1 MKPSTNPPPQ
11 SYLRLSLYLF
21 ALPFICYKDN
31 NVDISPTPPTEAGM
45 VKRVFRDMLAIRTKQ
60 STTLRGRH
68 EYRQ

>member
-31 NVDISPTPPTEAGM
+31 NVDSFSPLKEAGM

-60 STTLRGRH
+60 STTLSVRH